1 MKIMDRNIYRA
12 TIAKKNIRNLN
23 IQLLEFDRNIEYHIV
38 KKIMR
43 YTHNF
48 IILLTD
54 SEEKITVY
62 KYQKHV
68 CSLRNID
75 NILSNIFCGKI
86 YSETESVTNITN
98 KEYIIFVSKDYGT
111 GRYTSYYGTNVNSF
125 HFTYLIDNLKHFH
138 LYDYYFYDSHAIVR
152 LANGGRS
159 DGVKIIDNNKL
170 QDGSKIVL
178 SPLVGI
184 GDYFMMF
191 SILYEYV
198 VRQSRK
204 GIEVYFTVVDNNI
217 PIISLLSVMFPQNK
231 CVRFDNGSMYNY
243 CLSVENKEV
252 ISLAT
257 IHIRECMEGKYNVQ
271 GYHITD
277 TIKEILG
284 IEADFPI
291 YKHSKYLMERII
303 SSLSKEE
310 KKYIDTF
317 FEKTNYVALQYFT
330 GSYDDVN
337 DIWVTNTYRNWDQE
351 NIKKFVELC
360 NHSNIEV
367 IIFSGQPYYNI
378 NIKKI
383 KTDSILSY
391 IYALS
396 KIKVLVGIDSSG
408 GHIASFYNIPSI
420 TIWGKQTHMFYQITD
435 TSISEKK
442 ASDFRISFR
451 PIRRN
456 VSIYSRKRSTNMV
469 LADKVF
475 SWLVYILEE
484 KVEFEETNIKYDD
497 NKNCICI

>member
-1 MKIMDRNIYRA
+1 M
-12 TIAKKNIRNLN
+12 
-23 IQLLEFDRNIEYHIV
+23 
-38 KKIMR
+38 
-43 YTHNF
+43 
-48 IILLTD
+48 
-54 SEEKITVY
+54 
-62 KYQKHV
+62 
-68 CSLRNID
+68 
-75 NILSNIFCGKI
+75 
-86 YSETESVTNITN
+86 
-98 KEYIIFVSKDYGT
+98 
-111 GRYTSYYGTNVNSF
+111 
-125 HFTYLIDNLKHFH
+125 
-138 LYDYYFYDSHAIVR
+138 
-152 LANGGRS
+152 
-159 DGVKIIDNNKL
+159 
-170 QDGSKIVL
+170 
-178 SPLVGI
+178 
-184 GDYFMMF
+184 
-191 SILYEYV
+191 
-198 VRQSRK
+198 
-204 GIEVYFTVVDNNI
+204 
-217 PIISLLSVMFPQNK
+217 
-231 CVRFDNGSMYNY
+231 
-243 CLSVENKEV
+243 
-252 ISLAT
+252 
-257 IHIRECMEGKYNVQ
+257 
-271 GYHITD
+271 
-277 TIKEILG
+277 
-284 IEADFPI
+284 
-291 YKHSKYLMERII
+291 
-303 SSLSKEE
+303 
-310 KKYIDTF
+310 
-317 FEKTNYVALQYFT
+317 ALQYFT

-360 NHSNIEV
+360 NQSNIEV

-383 KTDSILSY
+383 RTDSILSY